1 MLAIV
6 CASASFAA
14 PDPSSSW
21 FASAHGASSSASQSA
36 SSAAP
41 QTTSSA
47 APNGA
52 SSAAASA
59 TQPGTSAVAAQSTVP
74 DAAASEPPSRAMLR
88 ELTASPRLAG
98 TCGSAWSAKLVARWL
113 EDAGWNVEI
122 DDREV
127 LLSLPRSI
135 TLAAFDSAFSDQPIL
150 EHIDRFDPDA
160 IPPGDLP
167 KCNGWS
173 ASGDV
178 RGLVVD
184 AGYGLRADFERLKTL
199 GIDVRGAIALVR
211 YGKSYR
217 GIKVDLAT
225 QYGCSAV
232 LLFDD
237 PVEDGPERGATWPA
251 GPWKPDWDAQR
262 GSISPMAH
270 APGDPST
277 PGWASGKHG
286 DASVKRASKQEID
299 DSLPRIPCIPIGARD
314 ARTLLAKLDLV
325 ETKSADGKPKSE
337 RIGPGP
343 VQAHLV
349 VDQPRDMRT
358 IHNVIARLSGKSEQ
372 CVIAGAHRDSWVR
385 GANDDGAGTVLM
397 LRAAQH
403 LGERAR
409 AGWKPEHTILICLW
423 DAEEFGMIGS
433 TEWAEANAAWLEKN
447 AIAYVNA
454 DTGVNGPHFR
464 GASGTPGLLGTLK
477 DVLRRVPAAPSADPA
492 AQKTLWDEWCDGV
505 RARAKNKDA
514 EPRLSLP
521 GSGSDFAVF
530 LHHLSI
536 PSLQFGFGDSET
548 GQYHTTFD
556 DFSAVDRYI
565 DPGFVGHELAGTFAA
580 ELLFEIS
587 QRGADSFQP
596 AEAAAELA
604 RRALEA
610 ADEILP
616 QAPAT
621 AASETTDGKD
631 APAPLIDPALEQ
643 LAHALR
649 SVSDA
654 LARGAK
660 PDAPADVDASTASD
674 ATTKSDAS
682 AASRA
687 DEHSTATA
695 NTTAKHEASAS
706 AKHDASSNANTGSGA
721 KHDASASSGASSHSG
736 ASPANDALS
745 TRAIS
750 FYAAL
755 ALPDGL
761 PGRPWYRNRLWTP
774 GLEDGYGS
782 ETFPTLRLAAK
793 ESAAALDRETQSL
806 VNAIERWSAETAR
819 R

>member
-1 MLAIV
+1 
-6 CASASFAA
+6 
-14 PDPSSSW
+14 
-21 FASAHGASSSASQSA
+21 
-36 SSAAP
+36 
-41 QTTSSA
+41 
-47 APNGA
+47 
-52 SSAAASA
+52 
-59 TQPGTSAVAAQSTVP
+59 
-74 DAAASEPPSRAMLR
+74 MLR

-113 EDAGWNVEI
+113 EDAGWKVEI
-122 DDREV
+122 DEREV

-135 TLAAFDSAFSDQPIL
+135 TLAAFDNAFSDQPIL

-178 RGLVVD
+178 RGLVID
-184 AGYGLRADFERLKTL
+184 AGYGLRADFERLKAL
-199 GIDVRGAIALVR
+199 GVDVRGAIALVR

-237 PVEDGPERGATWPA
+237 PAEDGPERGPTWPA

-299 DSLPRIPCIPIGARD
+299 DSLPRIPCVPVGARD
-314 ARTLLAKLDLV
+314 ARALLAKLDLV
-325 ETKSADGKPKSE
+325 ETKGADGKPKSE

-358 IHNVIARLSGKSEQ
+358 IHNVIARLPGKSEQ

-433 TEWAEANAAWLEKN
+433 TEWGEANAAWLEKN

-454 DTGVNGPHFR
+454 DTGVNGAHFR

-505 RARAKNKDA
+505 RARTKNKDA

-565 DPGFVGHELAGTFAA
+565 DPGFVGHEIAGTFAA

-587 QRGADSFQP
+587 QRGADSFQ
-596 AEAAAELA
+596 ASEAAAELA

-621 AASETTDGKD
+621 TASETTDGKD
-631 APAPLIDPALEQ
+631 AAAPLIDPALEQ

-660 PDAPADVDASTASD
+660 PDASAPVDAGDSSTASD
-674 ATTKSDAS
+674 ATK
-682 AASRA
+682 
-687 DEHSTATA
+687 
-695 NTTAKHEASAS
+695 
-706 AKHDASSNANTGSGA
+706 TG
-721 KHDASASSGASSHSG
+721 ASASSSASTRSTTNAKTDSKQDAHAIAKS
-736 ASPANDALS
+736 DALS